1 MLTTQNKK
9 VRIEYYRS
17 ESIVEV
23 VAIARPS
30 LVSTIKSVFI
40 GR

>member
-1 MLTTQNKK
+1 MLTTKTKQT
-9 VRIEYYRS
+9 RIEYYSS

-23 VAIARPS
+23 VAIAKPS
-30 LVSTIKSVFI
+30 IVSTIKSVFI